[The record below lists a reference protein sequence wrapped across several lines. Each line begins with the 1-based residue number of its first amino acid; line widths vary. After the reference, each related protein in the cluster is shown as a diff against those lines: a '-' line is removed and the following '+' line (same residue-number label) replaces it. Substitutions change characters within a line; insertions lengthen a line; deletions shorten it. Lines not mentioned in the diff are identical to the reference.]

1 MAQTKETALG
11 EALKAAVQSISKKK
25 QTEMIAGHL
34 YTSYPV
40 FKQFKP
46 LAIGIH
52 EALGAAL
59 PQYEAQLIGRVL
71 SNHCRKP
78 RYLKS
83 VARGGKRFA
92 LDGKP
97 AGVVSDEEKA
107 AAHKQC
113 EDLEARAQLAAQTA
127 KPLAAKP
134 AEDSTTDAAPPA
146 AE

>member
-1 MAQTKETALG
+1 MAQNKETALS
-11 EALKAAVQSISKKK
+11 EALKAAVQSMSKKK
-25 QTEMIAGHL
+25 QTEMIAGNL
-34 YTSYPV
+34 YSSYPV

-52 EALGAAL
+52 EALAAAL
-59 PQYEAQLIGRVL
+59 PQYDTQLIGRVL

-97 AGVVSDEEKA
+97 VGAVTEEEQA
-107 AAHKQC
+107 AAQRQC
-113 EDLEARAQLAAQTA
+113 EQLEERARLAEQTA
-127 KPLAAKP
+127 KPQA
-134 AEDSTTDAAPPA
+134 AAPAAPA
-146 AE
+146 AAPEADQS

>member
-1 MAQTKETALG
+1 MAQNKETALS
-11 EALKAAVQSISKKK
+11 EALKAAVQSMSKKK
-25 QTEMIAGHL
+25 QTEMIAGNL

-52 EALGAAL
+52 EALAAAL
-59 PQYEAQLIGRVL
+59 PQYDTQLIGRVL

-97 AGVVSDEEKA
+97 AGVVSDDEKA
-107 AAHKQC
+107 AALKQC
-113 EDLEARAQLAAQTA
+113 ETLEERARLAAQTA
-127 KPLAAKP
+127 KPKAVTE
-134 AEDSTTDAAPPA
+134 AETSTTPDTL